1 MGVGRRELLI
11 GTLGFGVAAAAGP
24 RAANAGDA
32 ADNPQ
37 GFSTY
42 GILPAGGDLDQ
53 TATLQLAADQAAET
67 GTPLFLPAGVYST
80 SRLTLKSGTQIEGV
94 PGRSI
99 LRYRDGDA
107 ILSMTQAENIR
118 LAGLVLDGGA
128 KPLPDDGSLLAATEI
143 KHLDIANC
151 RFIGSTEDGVV
162 LRKVSGWIKD
172 CEIGDIRKAGLF
184 SEDAGGFQIAHNH
197 VHDCGD
203 NGILVWRSEAGEDG
217 TIVTSNN
224 IERIAAK
231 SGGSG
236 QNGNAINVFRAGSV
250 LVNGNRIADCA
261 YSAIRSNSGSN
272 CQMIGNSC
280 ARLGE
285 VALYAEFSFEG
296 AVIASNVVDKA
307 ATGIAVTN
315 FNEGGRLAVVQGNL
329 IRNLNFRKDVD
340 RPRQRHRHRG
350 RRRGDGKCHRE
361 CARLRHRRR
370 LAELPARLEHHRQSD
385 PQRPYRHR
393 RLHRSVGRHGAD
405 RQQHDQRT
413 EGRRHPRHGRADA
426 DRTRPRQGKHLRLP
440 QPRGPWKRLALSARN
455 ESGIA
460 LALRRVA

>member
-11 GTLGFGVAAAAGP
+11 GSLGFGVAAAAGP
-24 RAANAGDA
+24 RGAEARDA

-42 GILPAGGDLDQ
+42 GIAPAGGDLDQ
-53 TATLQLAADQAAET
+53 TASLQLAADEAAES
-67 GTPLFLPAGVYST
+67 GTPLFLPAGIYST

-99 LRYRDGDA
+99 LRYREGDA
-107 ILSMTQAENIR
+107 ILRMAQAENIR

-128 KPLPDDGSLLAATEI
+128 KPLPDDGALLAATEI

-151 RFIGSTEDGVV
+151 RFLGSTKDGVV
-162 LRKVSGWIKD
+162 LRKVSGWVKD
-172 CEIGDIRKAGLF
+172 CEIGDIRNAALF
-184 SEDAGGFQIAHNH
+184 SEDAGGLEIAHNH
-197 VHDCGD
+197 LHDCGD
-203 NGILVWRSEAGEDG
+203 NGILVWRSAVGEDG
-217 TIVTSNN
+217 TIVASNRV
-224 IERIAAK
+224 ERIAAK

-250 LVNGNRIADCA
+250 IVSGNRIADCA

-296 AVIASNVVDKA
+296 AVIANNLVDTA
-307 ATGIAVTN
+307 ATGISVTN

-329 IRNLNFRKDVD
+329 IRNLSFRKTA
-340 RPRQRHRHRG
+340 G
-350 RRRGDGKCHRE
+350 TNG
-361 CARLRHRRR
+361 
-370 LAELPARLEHHRQSD
+370 
-385 PQRPYRHR
+385 
-393 RLHRSVGRHGAD
+393 
-405 RQQHDQRT
+405 
-413 EGRRHPRHGRADA
+413 
-426 DRTRPRQGKHLRLP
+426 
-440 QPRGPWKRLALSARN
+440 N
-455 ESGIA
+455 GIA
-460 LALRRVA
+460 VEADSVVSGNVIENAQGYGIAAGWYAYLRDVSVTDNLIRNVHIGIAVSADPSAGMALITNNMITGAKDGAIRAMNGPKPIGPDLAKDSASAYANLAVYANVSR